1 MLVIEKNFFDK
12 SLSVY
17 GMIEAIYGM
26 RNPMN
31 SWEKMDSY
39 YDSDLKQ
46 YIIGENDKKLMNSL
60 IRSGSDHRKFLR
72 MITVYLNITAPL
84 YWWKEFDTY
93 KIGTVAN
100 SCSTMHKIHSE
111 KLSMEDFSIEYL
123 NPVDLHVLS
132 EFLNLINHYIE
143 SYNKT
148 KSKDDWYKII
158 QLLPSSYNQKRTVAL
173 NFEVLFNMY
182 HARKNHK
189 LDEWVYF
196 CEFINAIFDSYGLVL

>member
-39 YDSDLKQ
+39 YDFDLKQ

-60 IRSGSDHRKFLR
+60 IRAGSDHRKFLR

-93 KIGTVAN
+93 KIGTVTN
-100 SCSTMHKIHSE
+100 SCSTMHKIHSK
-111 KLSMEDFSIEYL
+111 KLSTDDFSIEYL

-143 SYNKT
+143 YYAET
-148 KSKDDWYKII
+148 KNKDDWYKII
-158 QLLPSSYNQKRTVAL
+158 QLLPSSYNQKRTVSL